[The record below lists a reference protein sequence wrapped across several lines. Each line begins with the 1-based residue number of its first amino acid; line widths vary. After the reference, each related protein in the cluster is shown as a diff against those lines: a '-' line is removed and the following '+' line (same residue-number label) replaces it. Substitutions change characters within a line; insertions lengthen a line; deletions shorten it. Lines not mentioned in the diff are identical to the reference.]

1 MKIDN
6 ITINKLLMFL
16 PLIIMVVVLNT
27 YIAVTTAYTTFF
39 LVQELGYSIFV
50 SKIIGFVV
58 GVMAYVFYWLSY
70 KLWAYINN
78 S

>member
-16 PLIIMVVVLNT
+16 PLIIMMVVFNT
-27 YIAVTTAYTTFF
+27 YVAVTTAYSTFF
-39 LVQELGYSIFV
+39 LIQELGYSIFIA
-50 SKIIGFVV
+50 KILGFVV

-70 KLWAYINN
+70 KFWTYTRE

>member
-16 PLIIMVVVLNT
+16 PLMIMMVVFNT
-27 YIAVTTAYTTFF
+27 YIAVATAYSTFF
-39 LVQELGYSIFV
+39 LIQDLGYSTFIAKV
-50 SKIIGFVV
+50 LGFVV

-70 KLWAYINN
+70 KLCAYT
-78 S
+78 SKS